1 LTQIFVFRIV
11 LLFQKTAHCR
21 ICRGV
26 GIQEFCASKAIW
38 KSIQRGIQDVGSF
51 NETKLVDVFHQ
62 YPDMPWGDAI
72 GTSSDDLLLDELITV
87 FMDSAQ
93 GPSRTK
99 APRRDAKAIVR
110 WITSLHITPL
120 RTLDLR
126 PEEAIRDFLVDVLL
140 EDMDAA
146 TKFLAVF
153 RAASHVRGL
162 SSIVSNMNALVTTP
176 LPKRDGGTLLHAA
189 ASAGAAKVL
198 KFAFA
203 VIDVIKGTKHQLS
216 STLTR
221 TRSSSMNHDD
231 PVNIADKSGRTALFP
246 AVCGG
251 HWNLC
256 ERLIQEGANVSHTAK
271 LRTDVRSLWSRWADA
286 SSAKKSRGLVV
297 PKTTDNDQ
305 NGYGSIYHQVFDS
318 IYTDDD
324 NIFNL
329 PPADFA
335 QRSQPDKY
343 FGPHSLIG
351 VPAART
357 RSGKVAYSLAF
368 LSAQEV
374 ECWCGWAVADGV
386 ADSSLS
392 DGSDPF
398 FKSKAFRTMRLSNGM
413 PYRFDHVPGHRVSFI
428 EGDKVVCAADFTCE
442 PPSFWFQL
450 NGQKWTQVKQGMLS
464 APGLPSA
471 GGTHVSISADAVKVP
486 DRGRGP
492 LAVRPVD
499 RRTVGWAT
507 SLDFDCWLDSCL
519 GAAQLT
525 CWGWCAKGALRHR
538 GAAKDIATQVQLDA
552 AGELPDGTR
561 ELADDSVHE
570 SSSCAADINLNTSL
584 DAISVSQYL
593 GSIDNDRHSTSV
605 YSYDLG
611 DTIALEL
618 NLCKTDDKYKQTLSL
633 LKNDNSLKVL
643 DDFDASKYITGHQ
656 LGNSSAEIVLQE
668 LSNELEGLKSRPAQ
682 NQQEQ
687 MRQAEISKLVVRML
701 ELRRQEETCHR
712 DTFQFYWCVELY
724 DAGDSVTVAA
734 QNGKELVF
742 THAPDFVDLDGAT
755 ATLRCAAGTSKAAT
769 ALCGAHPMR
778 EGLHRANFT
787 VTACKRRNIQVGLIL
802 CRQSTMVGLGIPD
815 CCPLFSFQSSSV
827 DDDQVPAETNAT
839 DKPQWHGSGWA
850 KARKR
855 RGAWEWLF
863 KDRGDEAD
871 TPSASADAFLRQQ
884 HWFPLDEPQLAN
896 LLLHSQ
902 ALKDQGRV
910 AGSTAVL
917 PTEEQRPTGE
927 CFSTWPN
934 EASLSLVCADSGP
947 PRDGHFTCTT
957 SHSDLRQLISI
968 HSTWV
973 RCMPMADDSASKPA
987 AAHKNTLPLQKRIEA
1002 RETQRKGH
1010 FTYYPAAIVG
1020 GAGMLELDFNKDAL
1034 LRGPDGELWGSVLDH
1049 PGDGAV
1055 IEAAATDELS
1065 TFTVA
1070 LKLWAEHADDSL
1082 RGATSV
1088 ARGQNMFHL
1097 AAAHN
1102 VCVGLLQA
1110 CTRVGATP
1118 ELMGQWLVTTD
1129 HNGLTP
1135 LRTAI
1140 RAQAADTMNALF
1152 TLAATATITWIE
1164 NTEKLT
1170 TIVEFDGCL
1179 EAATGSTLP
1188 PLLHEAV
1195 QSANGDVVEALVTH
1209 CEISNADMANALAIL
1224 RSMGEVAAGSRIE
1237 GLLRGGTP
1245 LHAAALCGELPEKR
1259 QRYEWHEKRQR
1270 YGDPHGVTPFFLAC
1284 LAGHAATVREL
1295 FAWEGSVATT
1305 GAPLAESQPPWAP
1318 WSVNQT
1324 TLSLE
1329 TMGAGTTPMD
1339 VAQTEIQLIL
1349 RILDGDVLTPFPA
1362 KLADSATAG
1371 VPEGSLV
1378 LSVAVSLQRDD
1389 LVIQAL
1395 HAKADPNQYSTTLD
1409 ETPLMACVRCD
1420 EISMA
1425 CLDALLEAGGD
1436 PTFETQAG
1444 DTIWSTSLAKIH
1456 DQAVACLL
1464 PTVGVAGPASQEFLW
1479 RRCQLSPG
1487 VAQPESA
1494 QEIGEFA
1501 SSRLG
1506 EQPSQSMKQQKEEI
1520 DADLVTI
1527 KAEADAA
1534 MIDWQKRLDTLS
1546 FASASLD
1553 CLSQSALAELK
1564 ALKSPPLVVRL
1575 VVSAVMVLKRSEP
1588 TWAEARKQL
1597 ADPAFLEKLRNF
1609 DKDSVDTV
1617 MLDKLGE
1624 YTNKAEFEPERVRSA
1639 SVAAGGL
1646 ASWCIAVQRYAQS
1659 AIEYQ
1664 PIKMRAQKAE
1674 RALETKENALAALLS
1689 RLHAQWRHAEV
1700 LHGYARLQRA
1710 GQDGSMA
1717 NDLHQVCQ
1725 PLKDLTKQ
1733 HWREMKCFATPP
1745 SWVNTAVT
1753 ALSLLVSDCDMPETV
1768 DWAWNKTNTLA
1779 RGYELLDT
1787 TFNDFDPARI
1797 TVANL
1802 NRFRQ
1807 LMAKSGG
1814 MKAEVEAEAALK
1826 AAEAEA
1832 AAAAEAEAAA
1842 AAAAAAQ
1849 LESMKAISLFAGA
1862 LWDFAMRFAKLL
1874 DDREA
1879 CDASEKRFHQRQ
1891 CVPAVA
1897 RRAIVQQ
1904 LLPVWTETINARD
1917 TVVARDIMTIT
1928 AKDTNAEHMVL
1939 ADTLQAV
1946 ESMNAQH
1953 DSAQAVAHS
1962 SRVSTLAHA
1971 LRQICA
1977 MLQCFHSILELLT
1990 TACHEIATATPTTL
2004 ASWTD
2009 AYDTTAL
2016 ANVASELGSSLQ
2028 LCLFRQ
2034 HGAIVDQL
2042 INARTLVGDSCDD
2055 ADQGEEWQAYLQ
2067 SLAHDLEDALRT
2079 YATRVLHEAGWEH
2092 ERGTELILRLDEVI
2106 GLTVAK
2112 FLDGHGH

>member
-1 LTQIFVFRIV
+1 
-11 LLFQKTAHCR
+11 
-21 ICRGV
+21 
-26 GIQEFCASKAIW
+26 
-38 KSIQRGIQDVGSF
+38 
-51 NETKLVDVFHQ
+51 
-62 YPDMPWGDAI
+62 MPWGDAI
-72 GTSSDDLLLDELITV
+72 GTSSDDLLLDKLTTA
-87 FMDSAQ
+87 FMDDAQ
-93 GPSRTK
+93 GPLRTK

-110 WITSLHITPL
+110 WITSLYNAPL

-153 RAASHVRGL
+153 RAASNVRGL
-162 SSIVSNMNALVTTP
+162 SSIASNMNALVTTP

-198 KFAFA
+198 DFAFD

-221 TRSSSMNHDD
+221 TRSSSTYDD

-256 ERLIQEGANVSHTAK
+256 ERLIQEGADVSHTAK
-271 LRTDVRSLWSRWADA
+271 LRTDVRSLWSRWANA
-286 SSAKKSRGLVV
+286 SSAKKAGGLVV
-297 PKTTDNDQ
+297 PKTTDEYQ
-305 NGYGSIYHQVFDS
+305 NGYGSIYHHVFDS
-318 IYTDDD
+318 IHHTV
-324 NIFNL
+324 
-329 PPADFA
+329 DFA
-335 QRSQPDKY
+335 ERSQADKY

-398 FKSKAFRTMRLSNGM
+398 FKSKEFRTMRLSNGM

-428 EGDKVVCAADFTCE
+428 EGDKVVCAADFTSD
-442 PPSFWFQL
+442 PPCFWFQL

-486 DRGRGP
+486 DRARGP

-507 SLDFDCWLDSCL
+507 SLDFDRWFDSCL
-519 GAAQLT
+519 GACCKLT

-538 GAAKDIATQVQLDA
+538 GAAKDIATLLQLDA

-561 ELADDSVHE
+561 ELADDSMYE
-570 SSSCAADINLNTSL
+570 SSCAADINLNTSL
-584 DAISVSQYL
+584 VDANSVSQYL
-593 GSIDNDRHSTSV
+593 GSIDSDKHSTSI

-611 DTIALEL
+611 DTVALEL
-618 NLCKTDDKYKQTLSL
+618 NLCKTEDGYKQTLSL
-633 LKNDNSLKVL
+633 CKNGDTLKVL
-643 DDFDASKYITGHQ
+643 DDFDASKYIAGHQ
-656 LGNSSAEIVLQE
+656 LGNSSAESVLQE
-668 LSNELEGLKSRPAQ
+668 LSNELEGLKSRPPQ
-682 NQQEQ
+682 NQQEKI
-687 MRQAEISKLVVRML
+687 RQAEISKLVARML
-701 ELRRQEETCHR
+701 ELRRQEETHHMN
-712 DTFQFYWCVELY
+712 TFQFYWCVELY
-724 DAGDSVTVAA
+724 DADDSVTVAA
-734 QNGKELVF
+734 ENGKELVF

-755 ATLRCAAGTSKAAT
+755 ATLKCAAGTSKAAT
-769 ALCGAHPMR
+769 ALCGVHPMR

-787 VTACKRRNIQVGLIL
+787 VTACRRRNIQVGVIL
-802 CRQSTMVGLGIPD
+802 CRQSKMVGLGIPD
-815 CCPLFSFQSSSV
+815 CCPLFSFQSSTV

-839 DKPQWHGSGWA
+839 GQQGAQCGSGWA

-855 RGAWEWLF
+855 RGAWEWSF
-863 KDRGDEAD
+863 KDRSDEAD
-871 TPSASADAFLRQQ
+871 TASASADAFLRQQ
-884 HWFPLDEPQLAN
+884 YWFPLDEPQLAN

-902 ALKDQGRV
+902 TLKDQGRV
-910 AGSTAVL
+910 AGGTAVL
-917 PTEEQRPTGE
+917 PTEEQRPTCE
-927 CFSTWPN
+927 YFSTWPD

-947 PRDGHFTCTT
+947 PRNGHFTCTT

-973 RCMPMADDSASKPA
+973 HCVPTADDSASKPI
-987 AAHKNTLPLQKRIEA
+987 AAHKNTLPLQERIEA

-1020 GAGMLELDFNKDAL
+1020 GAGKLELDFNKDAL
-1034 LRGPDGELWGSVLDH
+1034 LRGPDGESWGSVLDH

-1070 LKLWAEHADDSL
+1070 LKLWAEYGDDSL
-1082 RGATSV
+1082 RGATS
-1088 ARGQNMFHL
+1088 ATRGQNMFHL

-1102 VCVGLLQA
+1102 VCSGLLQA
-1110 CTRVGATP
+1110 CTRVAAP
-1118 ELMGQWLVTTD
+1118 AELMGKWLVTTD

-1140 RAQAADTMNALF
+1140 RAQAAATMNALF
-1152 TLAATATITWIE
+1152 TLAATAKITWIE

-1170 TIVEFDGCL
+1170 TIVEFDGYL

-1209 CEISNADMANALAIL
+1209 CEIPYADMENSLAIL
-1224 RSMGEVAAGSRIE
+1224 RSMGEVAAGQRIE

-1245 LHAAALCGELPEKR
+1245 LHAAAFRGELPNTITQEEWNEKR
-1259 QRYEWHEKRQR
+1259 QRW
-1270 YGDPHGVTPFFLAC
+1270 GDPHGVTPFFLAC
-1284 LAGHAATVREL
+1284 MGGHAATVREL
-1295 FAWEGSVATT
+1295 FAWEGSMATT
-1305 GAPLAESQPPWAP
+1305 GTPLAESQPPWAP

-1324 TLSLE
+1324 TSSLPQKVE
-1329 TMGAGTTPMD
+1329 QTIGAGITPMD
-1339 VAQTEIQLIL
+1339 VANTEIQLIL
-1349 RILDGDVLTPFPA
+1349 RILDGDVLTPLPV
-1362 KLADSATAG
+1362 KLADPAGAG
-1371 VPEGSLV
+1371 VPEGPLV
-1378 LSVAVSLQRDD
+1378 LSVAVSLQRGD
-1389 LVIQAL
+1389 LVMEAL
-1395 HAKADPNQYSTTLD
+1395 RAKADPNQYSTTLD
-1409 ETPLMACVRCD
+1409 ETPLMACVRSD

-1444 DTIWSTSLAKIH
+1444 DTIWSTSLAKMH
-1456 DQAVACLL
+1456 DQAVARLL

-1487 VAQPESA
+1487 GQPESA
-1494 QEIGEFA
+1494 QESGVFA
-1501 SSRLG
+1501 SGRLS
-1506 EQPSQSMKQQKEEI
+1506 EQPSQSVKEQKEEI

-1534 MIDWQKRLDTLS
+1534 MADWQKRLDTMSLDS
-1546 FASASLD
+1546 HSLD
-1553 CLSQSALAELK
+1553 CLSQSALSELK
-1564 ALKSPPLVVRL
+1564 RYQSPPPAVGLVM
-1575 VVSAVMVLKRSEP
+1575 SAVMVLMRSKP
-1588 TWAEARKQL
+1588 TWAEAKKQL
-1597 ADPAFLEKLRNF
+1597 ADAAFLEKLRDF
-1609 DKDSVDTV
+1609 DKDSVDAV

-1624 YTNKAEFEPERVRSA
+1624 YTKNPEFEPERVLSV
-1639 SVAAGGL
+1639 SVAAGSF
-1646 ASWCIAVQRYAQS
+1646 ASWCIAMQRYAQS

-1664 PIKMRAQKAE
+1664 PIKMRARKAE
-1674 RALETKENALAALLS
+1674 RALETKEIALAVLLS
-1689 RLHAQWRHAEV
+1689 RLHEQWRHAEV
-1700 LHGYARLQRA
+1700 LHGYAWLQPA
-1710 GQDGSMA
+1710 GQDGTMA

-1725 PLKDLTKQ
+1725 PLKHLTKQ
-1733 HWREMKCFATPP
+1733 DLGYIKSLKKPM
-1745 SWVNTAVT
+1745 SGVDTAVT
-1753 ALSLLVSDCDMPETV
+1753 ALSLLVSDSDVPETL
-1768 DWAWNKTNTLA
+1768 DWAWNKANTLA
-1779 RGYELLDT
+1779 RGGELLDT
-1787 TFNDFDPARI
+1787 LNDFDPARI

-1802 NRFRQ
+1802 DRFRR

-1814 MKAEVEAEAALK
+1814 MTVEWMHK
-1826 AAEAEA
+1826 K
-1832 AAAAEAEAAA
+1832 
-1842 AAAAAAQ
+1842 
-1849 LESMKAISLFAGA
+1849 SMFAGL
-1862 LWDFAMRFAKLL
+1862 LWDFAMRFAKWL
-1874 DDREA
+1874 DVWQA
-1879 CDASEKRFHQRQ
+1879 YKALCDASGKRFHQRQ

-1904 LLPVWTETINARD
+1904 LLPIWTETINARD
-1917 TVVARDIMTIT
+1917 TVVAHDIMAIT
-1928 AKDTNAEHMVL
+1928 AKDTNAEHLVL

-1946 ESMNAQH
+1946 ESMIAQH
-1953 DSAQAVAHS
+1953 DSAQAAAYS
-1962 SRVSTLAHA
+1962 SRASTLAHA
-1971 LRQICA
+1971 LCQICA
-1977 MLQCFHSILELLT
+1977 MLQRFHSILGLLT
-1990 TACHEIATATPTTL
+1990 AACHEIATATPPTL
-2004 ASWTD
+2004 ASWVD
-2009 AYDTTAL
+2009 AYDTTTL
-2016 ANVASELGSSLQ
+2016 ANVASELSSSLQ
-2028 LCLFRQ
+2028 QCLFVQ
-2034 HGAIVDQL
+2034 HGAIVEQL
-2042 INARTLVGDSCDD
+2042 INAKTSIGGSCDD
-2055 ADQGEEWQAYLQ
+2055 ADRDEEWQAYLR

-2079 YATRVLHEAGWEH
+2079 YAARVLHEAGWEH
-2092 ERGTELILRLDEVI
+2092 ERGTELILRLDEII
-2106 GLTVAK
+2106 GSTVAK
-2112 FLDGHGH
+2112 FLDAHGH